1 MQGFIEVTREEDG
14 KKLLINISKIETIY
28 PEEENAAAF
37 ISIRSVRKRRG
48 KYHYGVFVKENYEAI
63 KTKIEESTK

>member
-1 MQGFIEVTREEDG
+1 MQEFIEVTREEDG

-37 ISIRSVRKRRG
+37 ISIRNEGQRG
-48 KYHYGVFVKENYEAI
+48 EKYHYGVFVKENYEEI
-63 KTKIEESTK
+63 KTKIEESAK

>member
-37 ISIRSVRKRRG
+37 ISVRNEGKHG
-48 KYHYGVFVKENYEAI
+48 EKYHYGVFVKESYEEI
-63 KTKIEESTK
+63 KSKLGE

>member
-1 MQGFIEVTREEDG
+1 MRAKRLLKREGKMQEFIEVTREEDG

-37 ISIRSVRKRRG
+37 ISIS
-48 KYHYGVFVKENYEAI
+48 N
-63 KTKIEESTK
+63 